1 MLFFTDSV
9 ARGPEIGMRK
19 SWSNRRKLAIAAF
32 LLALP
37 CQSACG
43 KSLPSM
49 PLDQLSGSQSSAS
62 SKPPTAALFDGGN
75 NSNSGKGENGGNASQ
90 TDKFEFGTITRKSD
104 ANSDSR
110 AEAWQRYYNAGVQD
124 LAARR
129 YEVAEDRL
137 NMSLKAAR
145 AGMGDDE
152 KLMLSRIAMAQVF
165 LALEKNAEAE
175 KLFNSCLSSAKHL
188 KGVQSKEYAT
198 CEEGLARL
206 AFVNGKIPKAET
218 LASDALSIRTKIDGP
233 SHSTAKCMMLK
244 ASILSKNNWVDQA
257 EATAIDGIKMLQEF
271 PGVNTL
277 DLADGFRETALL
289 FHEHGKTMEAQELFE
304 HSYKIIDASAKLNR
318 PPLVEGQLVFRW
330 EEGSP
335 RSQEIPDADFPLKYL
350 QVNNVRVAA
359 TVIDLWELYGV
370 LISITNT
377 GEERI
382 NAGLGKPM
390 MYGASAD
397 KASAHFDKLQ
407 NIDPASIDRLRR
419 ERNMWDLTM
428 NRPWLANMQ
437 KTRSQ
442 RGFVPKQGHDLFRGP
457 NVFGVYGEWN
467 ALPRDL
473 PSKLMLEPSPERVQY
488 QAEPIIDPGLVRSS
502 TVKLRDLVPI
512 SLEPF
517 ESRTGELFYLNPR
530 CEKLLLSVPI
540 GNVVYQ
546 IPFSAKRKRIN

>member
-1 MLFFTDSV
+1 MQFFTDNAV
-9 ARGPEIGMRK
+9 RRPEIGMRK
-19 SWSNRRKLAIAAF
+19 SGSNHSQIAVAAF
-32 LLALP
+32 LFALQCP
-37 CQSACG
+37 SALG
-43 KSLPSM
+43 KSLSSI
-49 PLDQLSGSQSSAS
+49 PLQQPGESQSGAT
-62 SKPPTAALFDGGN
+62 SKGETTALFN
-75 NSNSGKGENGGNASQ
+75 NGKV
-90 TDKFEFGTITRKSD
+90 EFGTVTRKGD
-104 ANSDSR
+104 ANSETPVD
-110 AEAWQRYYNAGVQD
+110 AWQRYYEAGVQD

-129 YEVAEDRL
+129 YELAEERL
-137 NMSLKAAR
+137 NTSLKAAR
-145 AGMGDDE
+145 TGMGDDE
-152 KLMLSRIAMAQVF
+152 KLMLSRIAIAQVL
-165 LALEKNAEAE
+165 LAQEKYADAE
-175 KLFNSCLSSAKHL
+175 KVFNSCLSVAKHL
-188 KGVQSKEYAT
+188 KGAQSKEYAT

-206 AFVNGKIPKAET
+206 SLLNGKLLKAET

-233 SHSTAKCMMLK
+233 SHATAKCMMLK

-257 EATAIDGIKMLQEF
+257 EATALDGIKMLQEF

-277 DLADGFRETALL
+277 DLADCFRESALL
-289 FHEHGKTMEAQELFE
+289 FHEHGKTLEAQELFE

-318 PPLVEGQLVFRW
+318 PPHVEGQLVFRW

-350 QVNNVRVAA
+350 QIDNVRVAA

-382 NAGLGKPM
+382 NAGLGKPVL
-390 MYGASAD
+390 YGAPSD
-397 KASAHFDKLQ
+397 KVLAHFEKLEH
-407 NIDPASIDRLRR
+407 IDPGSIDRIRR

-457 NVFGVYGEWN
+457 NVFGIYGEWN
-467 ALPRDL
+467 ALPREL
-473 PSKLMLEPSPERVQY
+473 PAKLMLEPSPERVQY
-488 QAEPIIDPGLVRSS
+488 QAEPVIDPGLVRSS
-502 TVKLRDLVPI
+502 TVKLRNLVPI

-517 ESRTGELFYLNPR
+517 ESRTGELFFLNPR
-530 CEKLLLSVPI
+530 CERLLLTVPI

-546 IPFSAKRKRIN
+546 IPFNAKRKRIK

>member
-1 MLFFTDSV
+1 
-9 ARGPEIGMRK
+9 MRK
-19 SWSNRRKLAIAAF
+19 SWSNRRQLAIAAF
-32 LLALP
+32 FLALQCP
-37 CQSACG
+37 LVYG

-49 PLDQLSGSQSSAS
+49 PLDQISAS
-62 SKPPTAALFDGGN
+62 QNSAASKAEAAAL
-75 NSNSGKGENGGNASQ
+75 SNIGSSNGGNVNGSGSGNVNNSGNG
-90 TDKFEFGTITRKSD
+90 DKIEFGTITRKRE
-104 ANSDSR
+104 ANNDSR
-110 AEAWQRYYNAGVQD
+110 ADAWQRYYDAGVQD

-175 KLFNSCLSSAKHL
+175 KLFNSCLGSAKHI
-188 KGVQSKEYAT
+188 KGIQSNEYAT

-206 AFVNGKIPKAET
+206 AFVNGKMPKAEI
-218 LASDALSIRTKIDGP
+218 LASDALNIRIKIDGP
-233 SHSTAKCMMLK
+233 SHATAKCMMLK

-257 EATAIDGIKMLQEF
+257 EATALDGIKMLQEF

-277 DLADGFRETALL
+277 DIADGFRETALL
-289 FHEHGKTMEAQELFE
+289 FHEHGKTLEAQELFE
-304 HSYKIIDASAKLNR
+304 RSYKIIDTSAKLNR

-390 MYGASAD
+390 MYGASSD
-397 KASAHFDKLQ
+397 KELAHFDKLQ

-502 TVKLRDLVPI
+502 TIKLHDLVPI

-517 ESRTGELFYLNPR
+517 ESRTGELFFLNPR
-530 CEKLLLSVPI
+530 CEKLLLTVPI

-546 IPFSAKRKRIN
+546 IPFNAKRKRIN